1 MPSISLC
8 MIVKNEERNLP
19 RCLDSVQDL
28 VDEIVIVDTGSS
40 DATRAAALRY
50 THRVYDFTWRD
61 DFAAARNFAFD
72 QGTMDYLMWLDAD
85 DVLEEADRERF
96 RREKAGLDPAV
107 DVVMMP
113 YHTAFDGT
121 GAPAFTCERE
131 RLVRREAGLRWEG
144 EVHEVIAPTGRV
156 AHWTAAVS
164 HRKTGPGDPDRNL
177 RIYEG
182 LLAAGKALSPRARFY
197 YARELSAHGRE
208 EEAAAQLELFLSD
221 GRGWV
226 ENALQACLDLAGCYE
241 RLGREED
248 AFSALV
254 RGLWYGP
261 PRPEACCELGRFFF
275 RREDWLSAAYWY
287 GRALDA
293 PDWGE
298 PGGFKQPGCRDY
310 IPLLQLCVCHYHLGD
325 RALAAEYNE
334 RAGAVQPDSAA
345 VAFNRG
351 FFARV

>member
-131 RLVRREAGLRWEG
+131 RLVRREAGQ
-144 EVHEVIAPTGRV
+144 I
-156 AHWTAAVS
+156 
-164 HRKTGPGDPDRNL
+164 
-177 RIYEG
+177 
-182 LLAAGKALSPRARFY
+182 
-197 YARELSAHGRE
+197 
-208 EEAAAQLELFLSD
+208 
-221 GRGWV
+221 
-226 ENALQACLDLAGCYE
+226 
-241 RLGREED
+241 
-248 AFSALV
+248 
-254 RGLWYGP
+254 
-261 PRPEACCELGRFFF
+261 
-275 RREDWLSAAYWY
+275 
-287 GRALDA
+287 GRAH
-293 PDWGE
+293 
-298 PGGFKQPGCRDY
+298 
-310 IPLLQLCVCHYHLGD
+310 V
-325 RALAAEYNE
+325 
-334 RAGAVQPDSAA
+334 
-345 VAFNRG
+345 
-351 FFARV
+351 

>member
-85 DVLEEADRERF
+85 DVLEEAD
-96 RREKAGLDPAV
+96 
-107 DVVMMP
+107 
-113 YHTAFDGT
+113 
-121 GAPAFTCERE
+121 RE

-351 FFARV
+351 FFAGV

>member
-208 EEAAAQLELFLSD
+208 EEAAAQLEL
-221 GRGWV
+221 
-226 ENALQACLDLAGCYE
+226 AGCYE

-351 FFARV
+351 FFAGV

>member
-50 THRVYDFTWRD
+50 THRVYDFPWRD

-226 ENALQACLDLAGCYE
+226 ENALQACLDLVGCYE
-241 RLGREED
+241 RLG
-248 AFSALV
+248 
-254 RGLWYGP
+254 
-261 PRPEACCELGRFFF
+261 GRKTPF
-275 RREDWLSAAYWY
+275 
-287 GRALDA
+287 
-293 PDWGE
+293 
-298 PGGFKQPGCRDY
+298 
-310 IPLLQLCVCHYHLGD
+310 PL
-325 RALAAEYNE
+325 
-334 RAGAVQPDSAA
+334 
-345 VAFNRG
+345 
-351 FFARV
+351 